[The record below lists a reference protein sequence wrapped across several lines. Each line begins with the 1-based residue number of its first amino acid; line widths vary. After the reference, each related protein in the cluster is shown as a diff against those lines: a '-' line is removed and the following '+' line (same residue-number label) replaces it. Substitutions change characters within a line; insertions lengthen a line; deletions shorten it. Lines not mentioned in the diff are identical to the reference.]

1 MRLRITPCI
10 LAACLWAAP
19 AVGQTVTPLG
29 LSEVTAGPAEA
40 VFVTI
45 YRDDLA
51 LITETRT
58 VDLPAGRVKIAFEG
72 VLDSVIAPS
81 AVIRGFEGLEAER
94 NFDFDGLSPRSLL
107 AKSIGER
114 VTLVRTN
121 PATGGEVREDAT
133 VQAAG
138 DGVALAF
145 KDRFEALGCSG
156 LPERLVFEKTPA
168 GLRAKPTLSTTLTAA
183 PPGRATLSLS
193 YLATGLSW
201 RADYVAT
208 LDPARRAATLIGW
221 VSLTNAAAN
230 GFADAGVGVVAGDL
244 SRVFTPST
252 RAAVFNM
259 AQRACYPMKTT
270 TDLPPVDRF
279 WERASR
285 GMMKAYPMAAMA
297 PPPPPPPPEMAMAVM
312 ADGDAMM
319 RQEQLSDYQ
328 LYTMPAATSV
338 AANQTKQ
345 VAFLARSDVLYETRR
360 RVRLAEPRF
369 MSGAVEATTVV
380 LALKNEEARGLG
392 VPLPRGA
399 VRVMGDAGGG
409 PMLIGQDDIRDTAI
423 GLDLRL
429 EIAASS
435 AVTAQPTVT
444 ALRQRTMRDG
454 RVRKTAAVEV
464 RLANAS
470 AAPAIVE
477 VVQPDLGPGQR
488 IVRATTP
495 LRLVDGERMALVPV
509 PARGAQT
516 LRYTVRWIEP
526 GGG

>member
-1 MRLRITPCI
+1 MRLRITPCV
-10 LAACLWAAP
+10 LVACLWAAP
-19 AVGQTVTPLG
+19 SFGETVSSPG
-29 LSEVTAGPAEA
+29 VPEVTAGPAES

-145 KDRFEALGCSG
+145 RNRFEALGCSG

-183 PPGRATLSLS
+183 PAGRATLSLS

-230 GFADAGVGVVAGDL
+230 GFDDAGVGVVAGDL

-279 WERASR
+279 WERTSR

-297 PPPPPPPPEMAMAVM
+297 PPPPPAPEMAMAVM

-328 LYTMPAATSV
+328 LYTMPAPTSV

-345 VAFLARSDVLYETRR
+345 VAFLARSDVVYETRR

-369 MSGAVEATTVV
+369 MTGSVEATTVV
-380 LALKNEEARGLG
+380 LAFRNDEARGLG

-399 VRVMGDAGGG
+399 VRVMGDAGRG
-409 PMLIGQDDIRDTAI
+409 PLLLGQDDIRDTAV
-423 GLDLRL
+423 GLDWRL

-444 ALRQRTMRDG
+444 ALRRRNMRDG
-454 RVRKTAAVEV
+454 RVRMTAAVEV

-470 AAPAIVE
+470 AAAAIVE
-477 VVQPDLGPGQR
+477 VVHPDLGPGQR

-495 LRLVDGERMALVPV
+495 FRLVDGERRALVPV
-509 PARGAQT
+509 PARASQT